1 VGVFASR
8 TMALAGARHL
18 AWLAIVGTER
28 PDCRTL
34 RDVRQQPLEAVTDV
48 LVPVV
53 RLAGAAGVV
62 QRGTVSTAGTTS
74 QGQASRPKA
83 MRDGSRKQ
91 EGERLREEMEAL
103 VTPADQQ
110 DEAAAA
116 AVGRRRGEA
125 LPAALARR
133 DQR

>member
-1 VGVFASR
+1 
-8 TMALAGARHL
+8 MALAGARHL

-34 RDVRQQPLEAVTDV
+34 RDVRQQPLEACTDV

-103 VTPADQQ
+103 VTPAAQQ

>member
-1 VGVFASR
+1 MGVLSSR